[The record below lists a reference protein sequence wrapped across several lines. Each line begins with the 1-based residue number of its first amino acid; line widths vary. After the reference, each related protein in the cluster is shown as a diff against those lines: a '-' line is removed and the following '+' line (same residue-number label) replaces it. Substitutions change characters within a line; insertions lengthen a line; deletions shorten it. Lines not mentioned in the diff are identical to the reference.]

1 MIRTVFQVRLH
12 QLMLKAG
19 INQKELAERTGISTS
34 SICNYL
40 QGTTIPNEVNL
51 KIIADAL
58 GADPQWLVG
67 SNLKRN
73 RFVDRTSV
81 DDLID
86 QLKTYKGFNVSDE
99 QRENVKVLVKKYLN
113 QQFF

>member
-19 INQKELAERTGISTS
+19 LNQKELADQTGISTS

-40 QGTTIPNEVNL
+40 QGTTIPNKASLNA
-51 KIIADAL
+51 IADVL
-58 GADPQWLVG
+58 HTDPQWLVG
-67 SNLKRN
+67 GNLRRN

-81 DDLID
+81 DEIID
-86 QLKTYKGFNVSDE
+86 QIKTYKGFNVSDE
-99 QRENVKVLVKKYLN
+99 QRENLKVLVKKYLN